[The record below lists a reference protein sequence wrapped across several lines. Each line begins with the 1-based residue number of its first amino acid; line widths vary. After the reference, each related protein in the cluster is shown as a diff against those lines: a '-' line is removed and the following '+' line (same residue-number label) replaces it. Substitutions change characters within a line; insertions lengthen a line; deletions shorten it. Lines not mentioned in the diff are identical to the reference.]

1 MSTPPCAIEDFIPKL
16 KYNFISSETF
26 EIKSN
31 NNKVYIFKISYNENI
46 INFEIEEKNSFP
58 KNMYSLTQN
67 LSELIKIDK
76 FFVLF
81 EKTEEIFNSF
91 KKLFSEKNL
100 NLIEEDN
107 IIKIKIFNSITNKYF
122 FIVVPRKIKDL
133 NDDINYLYKYINKLE
148 EKINNLEKETKE
160 IKIENNKLKEK
171 NIEYSNKLKEN
182 TLRIEKLERMLNK
195 NTIDNNDMSIYFKNS
210 NIVKNDD
217 INLIL
222 DWLEIKPKSFELLLD
237 SKVDGDLTNTFYE
250 KCGNKKPTI
259 TFIKSTEGFRFG
271 GFTNET
277 WPNYLFKSDPKSFIF
292 SLDKKRKYKIIKKEK
307 AIYFQNNYGFCFGE
321 NSIFIYNNSSS
332 TGGNITED
340 LGVHDFPQ
348 KVNDLNNGKSTFKVS
363 SYEVYQIKI

>member
-1 MSTPPCAIEDFIPKL
+1 M
-16 KYNFISSETF
+16 
-26 EIKSN
+26 
-31 NNKVYIFKISYNENI
+31 NKK
-46 INFEIEEKNSFP
+46 
-58 KNMYSLTQN
+58 
-67 LSELIKIDK
+67 IKIDK

-81 EKTEEIFNSF
+81 EKTEEVFNSF
-91 KKLFSEKNL
+91 KKLFSENNL

-107 IIKIKIFNSITNKYF
+107 IIKIKILNSITNKYF

-133 NDDINYLYKYINKLE
+133 NDNVNYLYKYINKLE

-171 NIEYSNKLKEN
+171 NIEYSNKIKEH
-182 TLRIEKLERMLNK
+182 TLRIEKLEQILNK

-210 NIVKNDD
+210 NIVKKDD

-237 SKVDGDLTNTFYE
+237 SRVDGDLTNTFYE

-292 SLDKKRKYKIIKKEK
+292 SLDKKRKYKIINKDK
-307 AIYFQNNYGFCFGE
+307 AIYFENNWGFCFGD
-321 NSIFIYNNSSS
+321 NSLFIYNKSSS
-332 TGGNITED
+332 RNDNITD
-340 LGVHDFPQ
+340 NLNAHDFPQ
-348 KVNDLNNGKSTFKVS
+348 NENDLNNGKRNFQVS
-363 SYEVYQIKI
+363 SYEVYQINI

>member
-1 MSTPPCAIEDFIPKL
+1 MH
-16 KYNFISSETF
+16 
-26 EIKSN
+26 
-31 NNKVYIFKISYNENI
+31 
-46 INFEIEEKNSFP
+46 
-58 KNMYSLTQN
+58 SLTQN

-122 FIVVPRKIKDL
+122 FSVVPRKIKDL
-133 NDDINYLYKYINKLE
+133 NDDVNYLYKYINKLE

-171 NIEYSNKLKEN
+171 NIEYSNKIKEN
-182 TLRIEKLERMLNK
+182 TLRIEKLEQILNK
-195 NTIDNNDMSIYFKNS
+195 NTIDNNYMSIYFKNS
-210 NIVKNDD
+210 NIVKKDD

-250 KCGNKKPTI
+250 K
-259 TFIKSTEGFRFG
+259 
-271 GFTNET
+271 
-277 WPNYLFKSDPKSFIF
+277 
-292 SLDKKRKYKIIKKEK
+292 
-307 AIYFQNNYGFCFGE
+307 
-321 NSIFIYNNSSS
+321 
-332 TGGNITED
+332 
-340 LGVHDFPQ
+340 
-348 KVNDLNNGKSTFKVS
+348 
-363 SYEVYQIKI
+363 